1 MLGKIFFYVS
11 PNRDFE
17 KIFLPSFGDFG
28 GWGGGG
34 GNRGKN
40 VSDLRGLMTN
50 RKEDDFKR
58 GSRSICLAAKKRG
71 KILNL
76 NFSA

>member
-28 GWGGGG
+28 GGGGG
-34 GNRGKN
+34 GVDRTFGARL
-40 VSDLRGLMTN
+40 SFARLCFLSG
-50 RKEDDFKR
+50 F
-58 GSRSICLAAKKRG
+58 
-71 KILNL
+71 
-76 NFSA
+76 

>member
-28 GWGGGG
+28 GGGGEELT
-34 GNRGKN
+34 
-40 VSDLRGLMTN
+40 VL
-50 RKEDDFKR
+50 
-58 GSRSICLAAKKRG
+58 LAPDCH
-71 KILNL
+71 LL
-76 NFSA
+76 VYVF